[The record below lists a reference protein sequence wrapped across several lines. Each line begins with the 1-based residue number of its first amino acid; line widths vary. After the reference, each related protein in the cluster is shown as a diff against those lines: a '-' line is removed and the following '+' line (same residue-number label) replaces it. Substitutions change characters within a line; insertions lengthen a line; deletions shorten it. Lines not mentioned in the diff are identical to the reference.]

1 MDASTE
7 IEAKF
12 DAAPG
17 WKLPKFTGL
26 ATRKVATTELVAT
39 YWDTKD
45 RRLDDWGVTLR
56 RRTADGRATEWTV
69 KLPLQASDDG
79 THRRSEVTVDGAPT
93 TPPDEL
99 VALLT
104 ALRRGKKLKPVAEL
118 RTSRRRRRVGNDR
131 SSDVV
136 EITDD
141 RVTSTVGGRAGPAF
155 RQIEVE
161 LLDDDGE
168 DVMASVVDSLRRVG
182 LEPSAD
188 DSKLRRVLGSPTTTP
203 QAGKK
208 KRKGKKVSVA
218 ALASTAVGRSLS
230 EVVQADP
237 WLRLGDDMETVHTC
251 RKAVRQLRLDLRTL
265 RPVLERRRT
274 HALRDELKWYGTL
287 LGEVRDLHV
296 LRARLIELADEAGI
310 PADDRD
316 AIVEVLDAQLAV
328 ERANLLSAL
337 DGDRYLSLI
346 VDLTEFERH
355 VPLRS
360 TVDPSDPAAGVVAT
374 AGRASWKKV
383 AKAHRRAVRHP
394 SAEALHTLRKKVKHA
409 RATAQLATL
418 AVRSNTKAATA
429 AEKFTKAAGT
439 LKEDLG
445 DLHDADVLI
454 EWLDA
459 RPGRLESEPAYSAG
473 RLRERTV
480 HRRSELK
487 DAWPDAWNK
496 LDRGRVRRWTR

>member
-1 MDASTE
+1 MDSSTE

-12 DAAPG
+12 DAPPG
-17 WKLPKFTGL
+17 WKLPTLAGL
-26 ATRKVATTELVAT
+26 ATRKVARTELVAT

-56 RRTADGRATEWTV
+56 RRTTDDGATSEWTI
-69 KLPLQASDDG
+69 KLPLGGSGDG
-79 THRRSEVTVDGAPT
+79 TQRRQEVTVDAAGT

-104 ALRRGKKLKPVAEL
+104 AVHRGKKLKPVAEL
-118 RTSRRRRRVGNDR
+118 RTSRRRRRVGDDR
-131 SSDVV
+131 WSDAV

-141 RVTSTVGGRAGPAF
+141 RVTSTVAGRPGPAF

-161 LLDDDGE
+161 LLDDHGE
-168 DVMASVVDSLRRVG
+168 DVMASVVKALRRSG

-188 DSKLRRVLGSPTTTP
+188 DSKLRRVLGGPTTRRRVG
-203 QAGKK
+203 A
-208 KRKGKKVSVA
+208 RRSVER
-218 ALASTAVGRSLS
+218 LASTAIGRSS
-230 EVVQADP
+230 SKVVRADP

-251 RKAVRQLRLDLRTL
+251 RKAVRQLRLDLKTL

-274 HALRDELKWYGTL
+274 EALRDELKWYGTL

-296 LRARLIELADEAGI
+296 LRARLVELADEAAV
-310 PADDRD
+310 PAGDRD
-316 AIVEVLDAQLAV
+316 AIVAVLDAQLAV

-337 DGDRYLSLI
+337 DGDRYLSLLG
-346 VDLTEFERH
+346 DLHEFERH

-360 TVDPSDPAAGVVAT
+360 KVDPGDPADRVVAK
-374 AGRASWKKV
+374 AGRRSWKKV
-383 AKAHRRAVRHP
+383 VATHRRAERTA

-409 RATAQLATL
+409 RATAQLATH
-418 AVRSNTKAATA
+418 AGATKKWSRSAKR
-429 AEKFTKAAGT
+429 FSKAAGT

-445 DLHDADVLI
+445 DLHDADVLV

-459 RPGRLESEPAYSAG
+459 LPGRVDSAPAYSAG

-480 HRRSELK
+480 QRRAELT
-487 DAWPDAWNK
+487 DAWPDAWK
-496 LDRGRVRRWTR
+496 ALDRGRLRRWTK